1 MIGAIATHAY
11 CIIANNIISETELWM
26 TQFLVSQNYD
36 FISQRDIK
44 SWFKKKRSRE
54 EFMKLEKTIILRKPY
69 IQTLRRD
76 YFLFVYPNTT

>member
-11 CIIANNIISETELWM
+11 CISVNNIISETELWM

-44 SWFKKKRSRE
+44 SWFRKNRSRE
-54 EFMKLEKTIILRKPY
+54 EFIKLEKTIILRNHGS
-69 IQTLRRD
+69 RD
-76 YFLFVYPNTT
+76 YFFLVYPNTP

>member
-44 SWFKKKRSRE
+44 RGLERRGHERSS
-54 EFMKLEKTIILRKPY
+54 
-69 IQTLRRD
+69 
-76 YFLFVYPNTT
+76 